1 MKILHIITGLKKAG
15 AEKNLFNLATKD
27 KKNTHI
33 IISLTGLNFYGNAL
47 KKKKIKIYA
56 LRLKQNL
63 SDFKRIYSLYKI
75 IRSNKPDIIQTWMYY
90 ADIIGGVISKLA
102 GIKKIFWNLRSDGLD
117 LRREH
122 IKIIPFYLTYT
133 FLSIIIPK
141 KIIANSR
148 RGILK
153 HQFVFNKKKFYQI
166 NNGFEIPNESKIN
179 IKKNNNFTIGHFGRF
194 HPLKNHEM
202 IINIAKKLNKK
213 KKNIF
218 FILGG
223 LNVDKNNKFFKEKLK
238 NENLKNKILLVGE
251 IKKMND
257 YYKKVDC
264 VVSTSLAEGFPNIL
278 AEAMSNGTICLST
291 NVGETNKIVENSSRI
306 FKNETDLIQKIL
318 KLKKIKDN
326 DYKNWLEIKNK
337 CRDHIKKNFTIK
349 KMINEYNKVWCSK

>member
-117 LRREH
+117 LQREH

-179 IKKNNNFTIGHFGRF
+179 IKKKNNFIIGHFGRF

-202 IINIAKKLNKK
+202 IINIAKKLNEKK
-213 KKNIF
+213 NNIF

-223 LNVDKNNKFFKEKLK
+223 LNVDKK
-238 NENLKNKILLVGE
+238 NHP
-251 IKKMND
+251 
-257 YYKKVDC
+257 
-264 VVSTSLAEGFPNIL
+264 F
-278 AEAMSNGTICLST
+278 
-291 NVGETNKIVENSSRI
+291 
-306 FKNETDLIQKIL
+306 
-318 KLKKIKDN
+318 
-326 DYKNWLEIKNK
+326 
-337 CRDHIKKNFTIK
+337 
-349 KMINEYNKVWCSK
+349 